1 MTPQPGDATAMSA
14 MSAMSDRK
22 DWVGPVLLAGPAADS
37 VIAAIRELNAG
48 VEVVDRGSYL
58 RVWCPRRCRV
68 TRAALERHR
77 GAPFNLPVDL
87 ESVMTSF
94 KGRLSMSEE
103 EACWDA

>member
-1 MTPQPGDATAMSA
+1 
-14 MSAMSDRK
+14 
-22 DWVGPVLLAGPAADS
+22 
-37 VIAAIRELNAG
+37 
-48 VEVVDRGSYL
+48 
-58 RVWCPRRCRV
+58 V

-77 GAPFNLPVDL
+77 GAAFKLPMDL

>member
-1 MTPQPGDATAMSA
+1 VTQSQ
-14 MSAMSDRK
+14 SELDRR
-22 DWVGPVLLAGPAADS
+22 DRVGPVLQAGPVADA

-48 VEVVDRGSYL
+48 VEIVDRGAYL
-58 RVWCPRRCRV
+58 RVSCGGRCRV

-77 GAPFNLPVDL
+77 GAPFRLPMDL
-87 ESVMTSF
+87 EAVMSSF

>member
-1 MTPQPGDATAMSA
+1 VTQPRGEQREI
-14 MSAMSDRK
+14 DRR
-22 DWVGPVLLAGPAADS
+22 DWVGPVLQAGPVADA

-48 VEVVDRGSYL
+48 VEIVDRGSYL
-58 RVWCPRRCRV
+58 RVLCPRRCRV

-77 GAPFNLPVDL
+77 GGPFQLPVDL
-87 ESVMTSF
+87 ELVMPSF

>member
-1 MTPQPGDATAMSA
+1 MTPQPGDATAMS
-14 MSAMSDRK
+14 DRR

-37 VIAAIRELNAG
+37 VVAAIRELNAG

-68 TRAALERHR
+68 TRAVVERHR

-87 ESVMTSF
+87 EAVMPSF

-103 EACWDA
+103 EVCWDA

>member
-1 MTPQPGDATAMSA
+1 MTPQPSDAP
-14 MSAMSDRK
+14 DRR

-37 VIAAIRELNAG
+37 VVAAIRELNAG

-58 RVWCPRRCRV
+58 RVLCPRRCRV
-68 TRAALERHR
+68 TRTALERHR
-77 GAPFNLPVDL
+77 GAPFRLPMDL
-87 ESVMTSF
+87 ESVMSSF

>member
-1 MTPQPGDATAMSA
+1 MKQPSDAC
-14 MSAMSDRK
+14 DRR
-22 DWVGPVLLAGPAADS
+22 DWVGPVLQAGPVADA

-58 RVWCPRRCRV
+58 RVLSAGRCRV

-77 GAPFNLPVDL
+77 GAAFRLPVDL
-87 ESVMTSF
+87 ELVMSSF
-94 KGRLSMSEE
+94 KGRLSMTEE

>member
-1 MTPQPGDATAMSA
+1 MVTQQPGDVA
-14 MSAMSDRK
+14 DRR
-22 DWVGPVLLAGPAADS
+22 DWVGPVLQAGPVADS

-48 VEVVDRGSYL
+48 VEIVDRGSYL
-58 RVWCPRRCRV
+58 RVLCARRCRV

-77 GAPFNLPVDL
+77 GAAFRLPVDL
-87 ESVMTSF
+87 ESVMSSF